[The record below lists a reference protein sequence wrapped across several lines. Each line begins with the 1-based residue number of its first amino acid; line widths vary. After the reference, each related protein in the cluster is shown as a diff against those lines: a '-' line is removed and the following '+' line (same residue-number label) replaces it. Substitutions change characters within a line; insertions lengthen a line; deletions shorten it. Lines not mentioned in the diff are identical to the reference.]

1 MNTDKTTTLDKT
13 AILSQLVAQLA
24 ESLAQ
29 ITESQRETQAGTIHE
44 ESRQEDPKDT
54 RAIESSYLARGLAKR
69 VSELK
74 VALAALQI
82 LELRPFDEDT
92 PLGVSALVTLED
104 EDGERRLVFLAPSG
118 GGLRVGNI
126 RVVTPQ
132 APLGRAMVGE
142 KMGSA
147 VTVQTPKGSQE
158 LEIVEVA

>member
-1 MNTDKTTTLDKT
+1 MHTDKTT
-13 AILSQLVAQLA
+13 ILSRLIDQLQ

-29 ITESQRETQAGTIHE
+29 ITESQRETHAGTIHE

-74 VALAALQI
+74 IALAALEI
-82 LELRPFDEDT
+82 LELRTFDEDT

-104 EDGERRLVFLAPSG
+104 ESGQQRRVFLAPAG
-118 GGLRVGNI
+118 GGLRVDSI

-132 APLGRAMVGE
+132 APLGRVLVGE
-142 KMGSA
+142 LVGSA
-147 VTVQTPKGSQE
+147 VTVQTPKGNQE
-158 LEIVEVA
+158 LEIIDVV